1 MSCPFFRLFGNFF
14 FFELSVGLK
23 LQVSWIGT
31 LKKVVSRSA
40 YKGVI
45 VIISKICKPE
55 EMALALCLKAFELTL
70 ARRMA
75 GREEEGKGD
84 TGSEN

>member
-1 MSCPFFRLFGNFF
+1 
-14 FFELSVGLK
+14 
-23 LQVSWIGT
+23 
-31 LKKVVSRSA
+31 
-40 YKGVI
+40 
-45 VIISKICKPE
+45 
-55 EMALALCLKAFELTL
+55 MALALCLKAFELTL